1 MGFYFK
7 YKDDF
12 QWDSAYE
19 TFKKRKFNRL
29 VGWKGMIEELELLKS
44 YWKRM
49 FEDFSL
55 IKKD

>member
-19 TFKKRKFNRL
+19 TFKKRKFNKL
-29 VGWKGMIEELELLKS
+29 VGRKGMIEELELLKS
-44 YWKRM
+44 Y
-49 FEDFSL
+49 
-55 IKKD
+55 